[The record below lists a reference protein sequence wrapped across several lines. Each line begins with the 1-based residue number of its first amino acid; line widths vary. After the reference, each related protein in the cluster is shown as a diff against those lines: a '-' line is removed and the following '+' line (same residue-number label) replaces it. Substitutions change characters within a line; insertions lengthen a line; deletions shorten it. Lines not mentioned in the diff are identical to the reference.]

1 MKKQGS
7 NRISHFAKVNENTVL
22 EGNNYIGRWSS
33 TKNTKIGFASYIG
46 SKTKL
51 NNVKIGRYCSIGSNI
66 SIIDGKHP
74 TDTFASTHPAFYAVN
89 NASQLKYVTKNKFQE
104 FSFTDENGTVV
115 EIGND
120 VWVGNDVRIIGGV
133 KIGDGAVIGSCALVT
148 KDVEPYSIVGGVP
161 AKVIKKRFSDD
172 IISKLLETKWW
183 NKDAEWISSNAEIF
197 DNVEKL
203 LEELEK

>member
-7 NRISHFAKVNENTVL
+7 SRISHFAKINANTVL

-33 TKNTKIGFASYIG
+33 VKNTSVGYASYLG
-46 SKTKL
+46 SKTIL
-51 NNVKIGRYCSIGSNI
+51 NNAKIGRFCSIGSNI

-89 NASQLKYVTKNKFQE
+89 NASQLKYVNENKFQE
-104 FSFTDENGTVV
+104 FSFADNNGTVV

-120 VWVGNDVRIIGGV
+120 VWIGNNVHIIGGV

-148 KDVEPYSIVGGVP
+148 KDVAPYSIVGGVP
-161 AKVIKKRFSDD
+161 AKEIKKRFSED
-172 IISKLLETKWW
+172 IIQRLLKAKWW
-183 NKDAEWISSNAEIF
+183 DKDAEWISSHAESF
-197 DNVEKL
+197 DNVENL

>member
-1 MKKQGS
+1 MKKKGS

-161 AKVIKKRFSDD
+161 AKEIKKRFSDD

>member
-197 DNVEKL
+197 DNVENL